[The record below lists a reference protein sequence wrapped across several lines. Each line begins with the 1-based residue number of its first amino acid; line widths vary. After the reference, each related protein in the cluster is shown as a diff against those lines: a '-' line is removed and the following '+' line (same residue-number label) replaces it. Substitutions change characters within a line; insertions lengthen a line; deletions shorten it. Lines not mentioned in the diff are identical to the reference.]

1 MSELYRLENLS
12 RVFGPREVLSI
23 PHLSIEAGLIYGL
36 LGPNGSGKTT
46 LMKLLAFLD
55 APSSGR
61 IIFQG
66 QEAEVRHMAEFRSKV
81 VWSPQFPVMF
91 TGSLRYNVEY
101 PMKIKG
107 VPSTERR
114 RRALE
119 LLEMVRL
126 AELAEAPAR
135 RLSGGEAQRASLAR
149 ALAAGAE
156 VLMLDEPT
164 ANVDVKSRADLVNL
178 VENIWREQK
187 LSIVI
192 TTHDQSLESELC
204 QRHIRLRDGRLLS
217 LDETTVHQAEL
228 IEIEGRTVL
237 KLPPEAGRWAGPLE
251 IDSLS
256 LLSEAIQIKLSGS
269 VDQPSLSVRITDK
282 AGRELARLLTLGD
295 RLDLG

>member
-12 RVFGPREVLSI
+12 RIFGSREVLSI
-23 PHLSIEAGLIYGL
+23 PHLSLEAGLIYGL

-46 LMKLLAFLD
+46 LMKLLSFLD
-55 APSSGR
+55 TPSYGK

-66 QEAEVRHMAEFRSKV
+66 QELEARNMAEFRSKV

-101 PMKIKG
+101 PMKLKG
-107 VPSTERR
+107 VPSAERR

-164 ANVDVKSRADLVNL
+164 ANVDVKSRADLVKL
-178 VENIWREQK
+178 VEKIWREQK

-204 QRHIRLRDGRLLS
+204 QRHIRLRDGRLFS
-217 LDETTVHQAEL
+217 LDEATVHRAEL
-228 IEIEGRTVL
+228 IEVEGRTVL
-237 KLPPEAGRWAGPLE
+237 KLPPEAGEWGGPLNIE
-251 IDSLS
+251 SLS
-256 LLSEAIQIKLSGS
+256 LMSTAVKLKLSGPGQRR
-269 VDQPSLSVRITDK
+269 VFSVRITDA
-282 AGRELARLLTLGD
+282 AGQELARRLTLGD
-295 RLDLG
+295 RLDLA